1 MAIIMN
7 LIRIFNRE
15 KTLLTTLKNKQN
27 VDDLLVEIENNL
39 VSDAKTTT
47 HFFNDDMPDNIKPK
61 LDIVNNE
68 ILELLG
74 PEYKS
79 ISKINEIYFTA
90 KKTGNSDLSFTSL
103 HTDSPFFPCKTYRVL
118 VCIKPND
125 NVTTIIPDDNIEKKL
140 EKYDILGFDYANT
153 FHYIKFDETNS
164 SESRIVL
171 KFHYSKT
178 DICNKLTERYTRWA
192 RDLYVNNKDTIH
204 HSGNWMLFFQS
215 FSSNLIFLI
224 LFYCLIM
231 YFYFAS
237 RKQNNI
243 LMYILLTGS
252 FFAYYLIFIFMGS
265 FLIDLNTTYISSLYL
280 SIVIIL
286 SILYSITR
294 VK

>member
-1 MAIIMN
+1 MDAKLFRKN
-7 LIRIFNRE
+7 LIFNTIIIITLLIGVIIYIIRTLNRE
-15 KTLLTTLKNKQN
+15 KTIVSKVKNKQN

-47 HFFNDDMPDNIKPK
+47 HFFNDDMPYNIKSK

-103 HTDSPFFPCKTYRVL
+103 HTDSPLFPCNTYRVL

-140 EKYDILGFDYANT
+140 QKYDILGFDYANT
-153 FHYIKFDETNS
+153 LHYIKFDQTNS

-192 RDLYVNNKDTIH
+192 RNLYVENKDTISY
-204 HSGNWMLFFQS
+204 SGDWMLFLQS
-215 FSSNLIFLI
+215 FATNVIYII
-224 LFYCLIM
+224 LMYCLVM
-231 YFYFAS
+231 YFYFTS
-237 RKQNNI
+237 NKQNNI
-243 LMYILLTGS
+243 LMYILLIGS
-252 FFAYYLIFIFMGS
+252 FIAFYYIFI
-265 FLIDLNTTYISSLYL
+265 
-280 SIVIIL
+280 
-286 SILYSITR
+286 
-294 VK
+294 